1 MEIYRGDIFYVAK
14 GKYQSSEQGGE
25 RPAVVVSNNSC
36 NHFSDCV
43 EIVYLT
49 SQTKKPLPTHVE
61 VVCRCLSTALCEQI
75 YTVHKDRLTD
85 YVRSCTAD
93 EMRRIDNALKISLGL
108 GKETP
113 PEDESATESHYMTGG
128 NVAELKAR
136 VECLTKNLDELE
148 KHRLEQKNTIESMTN
163 TGMKLMTERDIYKKL
178 YEELLE
184 RVTSA

>member
-14 GKYQSSEQGGE
+14 GKYQGSEQGGE

-49 SQTKKPLPTHVE
+49 SQTKKPLPTHVD

-75 YTVHKDRLTD
+75 YTVSKDRLKD
-85 YVRSCTAD
+85 FVRTCTAD
-93 EMRRIDNALKISLGL
+93 EMQRIDDALVISLGL
-108 GKETP
+108 DKETP
-113 PEDESATESHYMTGG
+113 SKEESVTESQNKCDTPIKTPSEEF
-128 NVAELKAR
+128 VR
-136 VECLTKNLDELE
+136 LTA
-148 KHRLEQKNTIESMTN
+148 
-163 TGMKLMTERDIYKKL
+163 ERDIFKKL

-184 RVTSA
+184 RVTSS

>member
-25 RPAVVVSNNSC
+25 RPAIVVSNNTG

-43 EIVYLT
+43 EVVYLT
-49 SQTKKPLPTHVE
+49 SQHKKSSLPTHVE

-93 EMRRIDNALKISLGL
+93 EMRRIDDALKISLGL

-113 PEDESATESHYMTGG
+113 PEDESVTESHYKSDEYVLG
-128 NVAELKAR
+128 
-136 VECLTKNLDELE
+136 VEEEIRKED
-148 KHRLEQKNTIESMTN
+148 II
-163 TGMKLMTERDIYKKL
+163 KLATERDIFKKL

-184 RVTSA
+184 RVTSS

>member
-14 GKYQSSEQGGE
+14 GKYQSTESGGE
-25 RPAVVVSNNSC
+25 RPAIVVSNNTG

-43 EIVYLT
+43 EVVYLT
-49 SQTKKPLPTHVE
+49 SQHKKSSLPTHVE

-85 YVRSCTAD
+85 FVRTCTAD
-93 EMRRIDNALKISLGL
+93 EMQRIDDALKISLGL

-113 PEDESATESHYMTGG
+113 SKEESVTESQNKSDTPIKTPSEEF
-128 NVAELKAR
+128 VR
-136 VECLTKNLDELE
+136 LTA
-148 KHRLEQKNTIESMTN
+148 
-163 TGMKLMTERDIYKKL
+163 ERDIFKKL